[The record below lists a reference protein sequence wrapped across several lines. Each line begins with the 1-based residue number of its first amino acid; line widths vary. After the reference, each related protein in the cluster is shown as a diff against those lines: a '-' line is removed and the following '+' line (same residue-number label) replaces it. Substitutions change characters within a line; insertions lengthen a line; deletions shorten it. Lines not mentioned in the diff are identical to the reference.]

1 MAKEAQVVNNP
12 DGSSLSCS
20 ICRGRPDPCFISE
33 LSYTGN
39 NTSKL
44 HQQLFL
50 QQMFSTGK
58 QLNPSH
64 ARPICLP
71 RPRGLTH

>member
-1 MAKEAQVVNNP
+1 MAKDTQVVNNR
-12 DGSSLSCS
+12 DGSSLSC
-20 ICRGRPDPCFISE
+20 ICRGRPNPCFTSE
-33 LSYTGN
+33 LSYTGD

-50 QQMFSTGK
+50 QQMFSTAK

-64 ARPICLP
+64 ARPIRLP
-71 RPRGLTH
+71 CPRGLTH